1 MFEILCAVVEHD
13 ASADHALPRSH
24 TFDHLRET
32 KRQADVEAGGRAARS
47 ATNDSAH
54 RDFGPYYPGGTGCRM
69 KTVKLRSRK
78 VRINTVGERGPWTTT
93 IVKE

>member
-1 MFEILCAVVEHD
+1 MEHD

-78 VRINTVGERGPWTTT
+78 VRINTVGERGPGTTT
-93 IVKE
+93 IVKEC